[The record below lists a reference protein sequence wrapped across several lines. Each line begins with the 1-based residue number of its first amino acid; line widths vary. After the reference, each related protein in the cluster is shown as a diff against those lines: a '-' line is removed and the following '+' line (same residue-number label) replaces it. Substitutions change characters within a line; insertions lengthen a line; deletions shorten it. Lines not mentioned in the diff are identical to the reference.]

1 MRIHEGGFAYDIE
14 QIRDP
19 LTQLPLQWRYTLYRL
34 RPREEVVLT
43 GEAKNR
49 PEAERKARAALSK
62 RRSKDRAA

>member
-19 LTQLPLQWRYTLYRL
+19 LTQLPLQWEIHPLPPPPERRI
-34 RPREEVVLT
+34 VLT